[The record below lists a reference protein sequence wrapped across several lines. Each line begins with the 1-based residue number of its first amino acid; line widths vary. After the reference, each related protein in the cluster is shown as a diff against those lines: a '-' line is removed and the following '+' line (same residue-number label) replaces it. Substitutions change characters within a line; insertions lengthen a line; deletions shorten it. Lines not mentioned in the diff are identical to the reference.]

1 MTNWYNE
8 TLKELKNDETIQK
21 SYRIELDDHEGYLS
35 LTDDRLIFIRVKGFL
50 NKTYQKT
57 MDLPY
62 TEIKKIDYQNANT
75 ITLFVNDNKRYSFS
89 TFRIPVF
96 LVKKCIEYYRNQM
109 EYLSGNQL
117 VAPIWKDVHLEI
129 GKGGEKRNEI

>member
-8 TLKELKNDETIQK
+8 TLKELKKDEAIQK

-35 LTDDRLIFIRVKGFL
+35 LTDDRLIFMRVKGFL

-75 ITLFVNDNKRYSFS
+75 IILFVNDNKRYSFS

-109 EYLSGNQL
+109 EY
-117 VAPIWKDVHLEI
+117 
-129 GKGGEKRNEI
+129 